1 MKLLLNAAALLLV
14 LAAPT
19 VVFADEYTTGDGNT
33 VSCNGYDSSGN
44 WVPCPSEDSSES
56 GSNSLSDK
64 WNAAKDKWNNMTNP
78 DTWTG
83 GSSGSEGGA
92 SQ

>member
-1 MKLLLNAAALLLV
+1 MKLLNVAAVAFL

-19 VVFADEYTTGDGNT
+19 VVLADEYTTEDGNT
-33 VSCNGYDSSGN
+33 VSCNGYDANGN
-44 WVPCPSEDSSES
+44 WVPCPSDNSSDSSS
-56 GSNSLSDK
+56 SLSDQ

-83 GSSGSEGGA
+83 NGDSDGTSVSK
-92 SQ
+92 

>member
-1 MKLLLNAAALLLV
+1 MKLLNAAALCLL
-14 LAAPT
+14 LTAPT
-19 VVFADEYTTGDGNT
+19 AALADEYTTSDGNT

-44 WVPCPSEDSSES
+44 WVPCPSEDSS
-56 GSNSLSDK
+56 GSSSSLSDK

-83 GSSGSEGGA
+83 GSDNSQGGA
-92 SQ
+92 VSE